1 MGLLLLAFDVQK
13 IDEIRK
19 KKKYFELYLELAIE
33 RAPRRPHLT
42 LLQLEH
48 LHGELVASLA
58 CSTVNANYEGNLQAR
73 CGTKSAGATK
83 LAFSK
88 HRRNPEQIWTSR
100 YFLDTSIFE
109 RLQCRDW
116 LQATYYLILWLFAKP
131 RIVLRFQENLHS
143 WWPTDVPIEF
153 HRISTAQ
160 VHDIWLYSFEPIIMC
175 IYCALTRAHGT

>member
-19 KKKYFELYLELAIE
+19 MKFFELYLELAIE
-33 RAPRRPHLT
+33 RAPRLPHLT
-42 LLQLEH
+42 LQLEH

-88 HRRNPEQIWTSR
+88 HRQNRLGL
-100 YFLDTSIFE
+100 LDTS
-109 RLQCRDW
+109 
-116 LQATYYLILWLFAKP
+116 
-131 RIVLRFQENLHS
+131 
-143 WWPTDVPIEF
+143 
-153 HRISTAQ
+153 
-160 VHDIWLYSFEPIIMC
+160 
-175 IYCALTRAHGT
+175 